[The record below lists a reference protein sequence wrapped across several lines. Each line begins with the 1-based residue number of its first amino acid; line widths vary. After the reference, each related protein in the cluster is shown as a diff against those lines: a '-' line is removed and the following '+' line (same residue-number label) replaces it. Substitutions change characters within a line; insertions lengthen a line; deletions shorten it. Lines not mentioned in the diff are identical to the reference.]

1 MVTENIFPTLILSL
15 IVAHPFSLLCD
26 GWSIPIINNKRHNI
40 KSVKLQNKASNQYVV
55 TIFVSHNAFQK
66 IQNNQDRSFKTAI
79 RVLTIL

>member
-1 MVTENIFPTLILSL
+1 
-15 IVAHPFSLLCD
+15 
-26 GWSIPIINNKRHNI
+26 
-40 KSVKLQNKASNQYVV
+40 VKLQNKASNQYVV